1 MSSTSNSNTI
11 EEIVNLKPR
20 EDMMYLKIGVIGK
33 MCSGKTTLSNYI
45 KGHLMRTY
53 GIHMES
59 MTFAG
64 KLYELAYDLFD
75 MDKNN
80 KDRRLLQMIGSN
92 MRAIDKDVWVKYVM
106 KKSRKKDVMVEDCR
120 YRNEFEA
127 LVREGF
133 IMIKINIDEE
143 YQIER
148 LRNTYP
154 ETYEKHI
161 ENLHHASEMD
171 IDGLEEEKC
180 ELVLNA
186 RDNEVNFEKTKDFID
201 KIIRDNGI
209 MEKKEEYN
217 KIRSRN
223 LEWIGQYEYS

>member
-1 MSSTSNSNTI
+1 MTSNSVSVD
-11 EEIVNLKPR
+11 EEELLLQPR
-20 EDMMYLKIGVIGK
+20 EKMMHLKIGVIGK
-33 MCSGKTTLSNYI
+33 MCSGKTTLSNFI
-45 KGHLMRTY
+45 KNHLLRTY
-53 GIHMES
+53 GIQMES

-75 MDKNN
+75 MDKKN

-106 KKSRKKDVMVEDCR
+106 KKSRDKDVMVEDCR

-133 IMIKINIDEE
+133 IMIKINIDED
-143 YQIER
+143 YHKER
-148 LRNTYP
+148 LMKTYP

-161 ENLHHASEMD
+161 ENLYHASEMD

-180 ELVLNA
+180 ELVLDA
-186 RDNEVNFEKTKDFID
+186 RDNELNYEKTVELLDR
-201 KIIRDNGI
+201 IIGENKI
-209 MEKKEEYN
+209 MELREERRKKGIN
-217 KIRSRN
+217 S
-223 LEWIGQYEYS
+223 EWIGQYEWS